1 MRVELPVV
9 LSIGSNLGDR
19 EATIRAAVAEIG
31 SLEGVTV
38 TAASGLYESAAM
50 KEGGEDATAPAYLN
64 AVIAARSALHPQSLL
79 DALAEIESRHGR
91 VRAERWGDRTLDI
104 DIVSFGG
111 LRVDSDRLRIPHPR
125 AAERAFVLAPW
136 LEIQPE
142 AVLPGLGRVDALLAG
157 LPKSAQRLTG
167 ESLL

>member
-1 MRVELPVV
+1 MRVELPVI

-19 EATIRAAVAEIG
+19 EATIRSAVAEIG
-31 SLEGVTV
+31 ALEGVTV

-50 KEGGEDATAPAYLN
+50 KESGEDAAAPAYLN
-64 AVIAARSALHPQSLL
+64 AVVAARSALHPQSLL

-91 VRAERWGDRTLDI
+91 VREERWGDRTLDI

-125 AAERAFVLAPW
+125 AAERVFVLAPW

-157 LPKSAQRLTG
+157 LPNSAQRLTG
-167 ESLL
+167 GSLL